1 LVKAAVSGDRLLQL
15 LLYLTILLF
24 VSAGMLPLAR
34 SRYPW
39 AKWARWGAIGLFS
52 IAVTYALVLTLRWGL
67 DRGY

>member
-39 AKWARWGAIGLFS
+39 AKWLFS

-67 DRGY
+67 NRGY